1 MSKMKE
7 AVETGINFGLTSGV
21 ITTLGLMVGL
31 HSGTK
36 STLAVIGGIII
47 IAIAD
52 SLSDA
57 LGIHIA
63 KEAEG
68 KTTKKDVWV
77 ATISTLITKMVM
89 ALSFIVPV
97 LLFDLTKA
105 IIIGVIWGLVV
116 LAILSY
122 KLAKSQNN
130 KPARV
135 IAEHV
140 GIAVFVVIATHYVGE
155 IVSMLFA

>member
-1 MSKMKE
+1 M
-7 AVETGINFGLTSGV
+7 
-21 ITTLGLMVGL
+21 
-31 HSGTK
+31 
-36 STLAVIGGIII
+36 
-47 IAIAD
+47 
-52 SLSDA
+52 SDA

-68 KTTKKDVWV
+68 TTTKKNVWV

-97 LLFDLTKA
+97 LLCELTKA

-116 LAILSY
+116 LTILSY

-130 KPARV
+130 KPVMV
-135 IAEHV
+135 IAEHL

-155 IVSMLFA
+155 VVSALFV

>member
-1 MSKMKE
+1 MKSQ
-7 AVETGINFGLTSGV
+7 AIETGINFGLTSGV

-36 STLAVIGGIII
+36 SMLAVVGGIIT

-57 LGIHIA
+57 LGIHIS

-68 KTTKKDVWV
+68 TASKKEIWL
-77 ATISTLITKMVM
+77 ATFVTLITKMVM
-89 ALSFIVPV
+89 ALSFIIPV

-105 IIIGVIWGLVV
+105 IIISVIWGMFV
-116 LAILSY
+116 LSILSY
-122 KLAKSQNN
+122 KLAISQNE
-130 KPARV
+130 KPIV
-135 IAEHV
+135 VVSEHL
-140 GIAVFVVIATHYVGE
+140 GIAILVVFATYYVGD
-155 IVSMLFA
+155 IVSALFI

>member
-7 AVETGINFGLTSGV
+7 AVEIGINFGLTSGV

-31 HSGTK
+31 HAGTK
-36 STLAVIGGIII
+36 STLAVIGGIIT

-57 LGIHIA
+57 LGIHVA

-155 IVSMLFA
+155 IVSTLFV